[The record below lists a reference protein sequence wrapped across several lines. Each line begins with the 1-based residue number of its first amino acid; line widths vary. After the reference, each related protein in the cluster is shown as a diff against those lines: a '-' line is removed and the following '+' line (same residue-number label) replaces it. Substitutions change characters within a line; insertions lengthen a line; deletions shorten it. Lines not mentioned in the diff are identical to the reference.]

1 MARELTKVATDRS
14 VSDAVKLST
23 LKDVLDRGEVRPASS
38 PSAAP
43 HQQAGRKSKRPNS
56 SESSEAR
63 LPPPASIG
71 RLGIRLIVFNL
82 SHHLVK
88 ELSLVRARPYV
99 FWMRSAPSRTAM
111 LIATGRAAHLLLNGA
126 RALLEDWMAWPLL
139 GPHAETNLELAHD
152 LFGER

>member
-1 MARELTKVATDRS
+1 VFGQHGGRAPAVQRKARKRLEEASDQMARELMKVATDQS

-56 SESSEAR
+56 SESSDAR
-63 LPPPASIG
+63 LTPPASIG

-82 SHHLVK
+82 SHHLLK
-88 ELSLVRARPYV
+88 T
-99 FWMRSAPSRTAM
+99 F
-111 LIATGRAAHLLLNGA
+111 
-126 RALLEDWMAWPLL
+126 
-139 GPHAETNLELAHD
+139 
-152 LFGER
+152 